1 MMKPENKRKK
11 NRSLCLKIVLIALGD
26 LLAAALCVGI
36 VVLFHYVLPK
46 QYGDA
51 GIVIAESPEE
61 ITDMFALP
69 GEEGFEENPE
79 AGNGS
84 HIEDGLADS
93 QGNSSG
99 SADSGKK
106 DKFNTTNT
114 GTSMIE
120 TELNTEW
127 NAMKTTIT
135 EIVQKRT
142 AHYDLTVTKREIG
155 ENDDKVTYFV
165 ADLYVRNVQYL
176 RTAFARGVYG
186 KNIRQFPDTISRDN
200 NALFSISGD
209 FYGNSERGVV
219 IRNGVLYRENV
230 VDADICVLYLDG
242 TMETY
247 SPSAFDGEAVL
258 KKGAW
263 QAWTFGPQLLDGS
276 GAVLDQFRTT
286 SYLNKENPRCAI
298 GYVAPGHYMLV
309 TVDGRDDGYSRG
321 VTITEL
327 AQIMAKLGCQTAY
340 NLDGGNSACMYYEN
354 DYLNRLSGD
363 ERAIS
368 DIIYLEAEE

>member
-1 MMKPENKRKK
+1 MMKPESKRKK
-11 NRSLCLKIVLIALGD
+11 NRSLYLKIALIALGD

-46 QYGDA
+46 QYEDN
-51 GIVIAESPEE
+51 GIVIAQSPEK
-61 ITDMFALP
+61 IADMFALP
-69 GEEGFEENPE
+69 GEEGFEENPK
-79 AGNGS
+79 AGSGS
-84 HIEDGLADS
+84 HIEDDLTEL
-93 QGNSSG
+93 QENLSG
-99 SADSGKK
+99 AGSGKK

-114 GTSMIE
+114 GTSMVE
-120 TELNTEW
+120 AELNTEW
-127 NAMKTTIT
+127 NTMKTTVT
-135 EIVQKRT
+135 EIAKKRT

-155 ENDDKVTYFV
+155 EGDDKVTYFV

-230 VDADICVLYLDG
+230 ADADICVLYLDG

>member
-1 MMKPENKRKK
+1 MKPESKRKK
-11 NRSLCLKIVLIALGD
+11 NRSLCLKIALIALGD

-51 GIVIAESPEE
+51 GIVIAENPEE
-61 ITDMFALP
+61 ITDMFALL

-79 AGNGS
+79 AGSGS
-84 HIEDGLADS
+84 HIEDGLADP

-99 SADSGKK
+99 GVDGGKK

-120 TELNTEW
+120 AELNTEW
-127 NAMKTTIT
+127 NAMKTTVT

-327 AQIMAKLGCQTAY
+327 AQIMAKLDCQTAY

>member
-258 KKGAW
+258 KKERGRRGRSDRSC
-263 QAWTFGPQLLDGS
+263 WTVPEPFWISSAPLL
-276 GAVLDQFRTT
+276 
-286 SYLNKENPRCAI
+286 I
-298 GYVAPGHYMLV
+298 
-309 TVDGRDDGYSRG
+309 
-321 VTITEL
+321 
-327 AQIMAKLGCQTAY
+327 
-340 NLDGGNSACMYYEN
+340 
-354 DYLNRLSGD
+354 
-363 ERAIS
+363 
-368 DIIYLEAEE
+368 